1 VLRETDLRV
10 AAGVLAW
17 LVGTILGLIA
27 LRPVWIVVAVA
38 AIAFG
43 TGIASGAGFR
53 RRVTVLSALTVLVVA
68 SLAYLVESVVTA
80 GHSQAVPPPGTIID
94 AQTGEPALHVQ
105 HSTPQLAQ
113 IGAGSIFRACD
124 RTTEH
129 PCRYKPD
136 QGPLKASPGDLIE
149 LGVRLHNGN
158 DASVPYARFT
168 VEIWG
173 GNGTIAEY
181 DADGAVTEKRRAP
194 MSAVLKIE
202 YRTGTSH
209 EGIEEEVEIDVPKS
223 SGYTSLNYVPGS
235 TILTDRHN
243 RPISRLPDGIM
254 DSGLALAD
262 IGSPSSCY
270 FCDIRYTRL
279 IFFLA
284 RVDDATNNPE
294 S

>member
-1 VLRETDLRV
+1 
-10 AAGVLAW
+10 
-17 LVGTILGLIA
+17 LGLIA

-38 AIAFG
+38 ASAFAVG
-43 TGIASGAGFR
+43 VISGADFR
-53 RRVTVLSALTVLVVA
+53 RRVTLLSALIVLVVA
-68 SLAYLVESVVTA
+68 GAAYLAEGAITK
-80 GHSQAVPPPGTIID
+80 GGGQAVPSPGTIID
-94 AQTGEPALHVQ
+94 AQTGEPVSHVQ
-105 HSTPQLAQ
+105 RSTPQLAQ
-113 IGAGSIFRACD
+113 IGAGTIFRACD
-124 RTTEH
+124 RTREH
-129 PCRYKPD
+129 PCRYEPD
-136 QGPLKASPGDLIE
+136 QGPIKANPGDLIE
-149 LGVRLHNGN
+149 LGVRLHDGN

-173 GNGTIAEY
+173 GNGTTTER
-181 DADGAVTEKRRAP
+181 DADGAVTEKRRDP
-194 MSAVLKIE
+194 LSAVLKIE

-209 EGIEEEVEIDVPKS
+209 EGIEESVEIDVPKS

-243 RPISRLPDGIM
+243 QPISRLPDGIM

-262 IGSPSSCY
+262 VGSPSSCY

-284 RVDDATNNPE
+284 RVNDAKNNPE